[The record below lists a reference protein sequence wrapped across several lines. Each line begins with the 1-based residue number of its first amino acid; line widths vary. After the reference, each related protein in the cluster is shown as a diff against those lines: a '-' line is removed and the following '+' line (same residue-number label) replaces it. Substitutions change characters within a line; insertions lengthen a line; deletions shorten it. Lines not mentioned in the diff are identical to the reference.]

1 MKIKSGK
8 VIVCSPGRNF
18 VTLKLE
24 TDQGV
29 YGLGDATLNGR
40 EKAVVAYLEEHCL
53 PALIGRDARNIEDI
67 WHYFYRGAYWRR
79 GPVTMTAIAA
89 IDMALWDIK
98 AKSLGTPLYNLLG
111 GKSRDRVMVYAHAT
125 GKELGDAVDAVGKAR
140 DDGFVAIRV
149 QSAVPGVESAY
160 GVPKGEKSYEPAQ
173 KGLAE
178 EQVWE
183 TAPYLRYLPKLLDRV
198 RSTYGFD
205 FHLLHDVHH
214 RRTPIQAARLARD
227 VEPYDLFWLE
237 DAVAGELQE
246 GLRMIRKHST
256 TPIAIG
262 EVFNSVYDYTT
273 LITEQLIDYVRMPI
287 SHGGG
292 ITHLLKVA
300 ALASIYHVQTG
311 FHGATDLSPINFAA
325 SLHFDLAVNN
335 FGVQEYMP
343 HVEPCFDVFKIN
355 YRYRGGY
362 CTIDDTPGIGV
373 DIDEE
378 KAKKYPYVAA
388 SLPVNRRTDGTLFHW

>member
-214 RRTPIQAARLARD
+214 RCTPIQAARLARD

>member
-1 MKIKSGK
+1 VKIKSGK

-89 IDMALWDIK
+89 IDMALWDLK

-214 RRTPIQAARLARD
+214 RCTPIQAARLARD

-237 DAVAGELQE
+237 DAVAGVLQE

-325 SLHFDLAVNN
+325 SLHFDLAINN